1 MSEKLEIKIIN
12 TTRDAD
18 IKAIEDRYRNSQTD
32 RSTAGSSLREAGIA
46 AGVVGAGGIV
56 ANAATTAVG
65 FSANGPVASS
75 LAAGWQASMGSVAVG
90 SSFSVIQG
98 AAMTT
103 VLGFVAVPA
112 LIGGGIA
119 ALGYGA
125 YRWFNSGDTE
135 KERPRP
141 Q

>member
-1 MSEKLEIKIIN
+1 MSEKLEIKRIN
-12 TTRDAD
+12 TTRDAK
-18 IKAIEDRYRNSQTD
+18 IKAIEDRYRNAQRD
-32 RSTAGSSLREAGIA
+32 RPTAGSSLREAGIA

-56 ANAATTAVG
+56 GTAATTAVG
-65 FSANGPVASS
+65 FSAIGPVAGS
-75 LAAGWQASMGSVAVG
+75 LAAGWQASMGAVAAG

-112 LIGGGIA
+112 LIGGGLA

-125 YRWFNSGDTE
+125 YRWFSSGDTE
-135 KERPRP
+135 EERPRP